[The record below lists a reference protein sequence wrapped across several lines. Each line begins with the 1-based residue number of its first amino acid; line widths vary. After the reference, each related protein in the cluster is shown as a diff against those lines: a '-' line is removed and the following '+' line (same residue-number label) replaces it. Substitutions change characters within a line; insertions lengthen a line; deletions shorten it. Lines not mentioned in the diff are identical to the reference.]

1 VIKII
6 NVINKKWIV
15 EIVLLILISI
25 LFYLNL
31 PIKSSKVL
39 YIPKGSI
46 TQIITHLKHKNFDLT
61 VIDNYLIRFIGYPQQ
76 GWIDI
81 GVNRLSHADFLYR
94 LSRSKAALQD
104 ITLIPGETSYF
115 FLNQLSEQMHLD
127 RVKLQNYFEQYAP
140 IPEGAFIAETY
151 KLPLGITEKRAIK
164 ILLYRSREQMKL
176 WSEKIFGNYDEKKWF
191 HFVTLASVLQ
201 KEAASNEDMAMVS
214 SVVYN
219 RLKKGMPLQMD
230 GSLNYGKYSHSKI
243 TSKRIKEDTSRYNT
257 YKFKGLPKY
266 PVCNVGIDAI
276 KAAIFPAKTDY
287 LYFVR
292 GKNGKHLYSRY
303 YSTHRKNISNATK

>member
-1 VIKII
+1 M
-6 NVINKKWIV
+6 
-15 EIVLLILISI
+15 
-25 LFYLNL
+25 
-31 PIKSSKVL
+31 L
-39 YIPKGSI
+39 YVPKGTI
-46 TQIITHLKHKNFDLT
+46 TQIITHLKHKNFDLS
-61 VIDNYLIRFIGYPQQ
+61 VIDTYLIRFIGYPQQ

-94 LSRSKAALQD
+94 LTTSKAALQD
-104 ITLIPGETSYF
+104 ITLIPGETTYY
-115 FLNQLSEQMHLD
+115 FLNQLSQQMGLD
-127 RVKLQNYFEQYAP
+127 RAKLQVYFEQYAP
-140 IPEGAFIAETY
+140 MKEGALIAETY

-176 WSEKIFGNYDEKKWF
+176 WSEKIFGNYDEKRWF

-201 KEAASNEDMAMVS
+201 KEAASVDDMAMVS

-230 GSLNYGKYSHSKI
+230 GTLNYGKHSHTKI
-243 TSKRIKEDTSRYNT
+243 TSKRIKEDTSSYNT
-257 YKFKGLPKY
+257 YKFKGLPEY

-276 KAAIFPAKTDY
+276 KAAIFPAKSDY

-292 GKNGKHLYSRY
+292 GKKGEHLYSRY
-303 YSTHRKNISNATK
+303 FSTHKSNIANATK